1 MVGAPRSC
9 SVTGPTSWYVL
20 VVLGLPSERFS
31 AERAVLLLIVFLN
44 MSGIDNAG
52 ITTVSGQ
59 TDVLYSVSSSS
70 HPTFTTPFTYAS
82 SCRSQWLQLQLDGI
96 PRYSVSYYST
106 PDCGTFYDA
115 CQPSGRSTFSP
126 GVYPEG
132 YHIATI
138 TQFNLN
144 SGLGLGQIWRGACC
158 DE

>member
-96 PRYSVSYYST
+96 PRYSVSYYTIARRIAGPST
-106 PDCGTFYDA
+106 MHV
-115 CQPSGRSTFSP
+115 SP
-126 GVYPEG
+126 VEDPHSVLES
-132 YHIATI
+132 IQRAI
-138 TQFNLN
+138 TSLP
-144 SGLGLGQIWRGACC
+144 
-158 DE
+158 